1 MHRQTTS
8 LANVSVT
15 ETDLSHNPNGRLFS
29 MHEMSYAHT
38 NFTSINI
45 FACEYFGVCQISI
58 DWPFLQIDHFDIY
71 IKFTDLIPFNS
82 LIFYI
87 DNITVLLFFTIKKR
101 YQFLTHFWAT
111 ICAWTSI
118 TNSYVSNRIPNRP
131 KSKTKRYGEI
141 FYYMPVILL

>member
-1 MHRQTTS
+1 MHRPTTS

-15 ETDLSHNPNGRLFS
+15 ETDLIHNRNGRLFS
-29 MHEMSYAHT
+29 MHVMSFGHK

-101 YQFLTHFWAT
+101 YHFLTHFWAHRLQLQIHMFLTGFQT
-111 ICAWTSI
+111 IQNRKRKYTEKFFI
-118 TNSYVSNRIPNRP
+118 TCP
-131 KSKTKRYGEI
+131 
-141 FYYMPVILL
+141 